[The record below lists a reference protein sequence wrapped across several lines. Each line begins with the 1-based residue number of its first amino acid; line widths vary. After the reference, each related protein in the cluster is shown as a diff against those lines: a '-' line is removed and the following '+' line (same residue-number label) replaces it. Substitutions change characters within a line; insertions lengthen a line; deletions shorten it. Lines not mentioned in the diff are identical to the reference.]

1 MLFWLLLLLIMA
13 ILCAGLGAALYG
25 ARVRAHRA
33 AAQLRDHLA
42 LAPLAVIEWGP
53 EWRIVRWEGEA
64 ARIFGY
70 PAADVLGRRLADTG
84 LVHPDDVAAV
94 AEVGAELTRGRRRIV
109 VSRNRNV
116 TRDGR
121 TIHCVWHNSVALDG
135 DGNVASM
142 LSFVVDVT
150 AQHEREAEQQAAAAA
165 LAESERRYR
174 SLAEAG
180 PGFVWATDAAGR
192 PTYVNPAWEAYT
204 GAVLA
209 DAQAG
214 GWDRF
219 HHPDDLQ
226 RLADASARAADTG
239 TPFDG
244 EFRYRRHDGV
254 YHWFLS
260 HAVPVRDAS
269 GRVSAWIGTSID
281 IDERK
286 AQDERVRWQAGL
298 LNATYDAVVAWAPDR
313 SIVFWN
319 QGAERLYGW
328 RAAEAEGCNIQH
340 LLRTRGGDGSSMA
353 DVLRALHREGRWTGE
368 LRQWTRNGREV
379 TVAARLV
386 LLPRAGAEPLV
397 LEANRDVT
405 EQRLAEEQ
413 LRRAQRLEAIGRLA
427 GGVAHETNNQMSVVL
442 GFASYVA
449 RGDNLTPQQRGD
461 LDEICRASERVATLT
476 RQLLAFSRQQVLKTE
491 VLDLVAEVR
500 AAAALLGRLLGPGI
514 RLVVETPPSPLWIR
528 ADRTQFSQLLVNC
541 GVNARDAM
549 PDGGTLTIAAAPV
562 ATMRRGRLGVGF
574 TDRGIA
580 LLTIRDT
587 GAGIAPD
594 IAERIFEPFFTTKR
608 VGEGTGLGLSVVE
621 GIVAQSGGDLW
632 VETAVGRGTCFS
644 FGFPGEPE
652 PAASPGLPAVVAKA
666 PRGEGTILVVED
678 EVSVRAMMVRA
689 LTEAGY
695 TALLAEHG
703 TAALETLRTTN
714 GAVLLVIADYSMP
727 VMDGAGLAEA
737 LAERWPALPLLIVS
751 GHPAEVVA
759 GRRAPAIAAS
769 FLQKPFLPE
778 TLLRRVR
785 ELTTPGRSS

>member
-1 MLFWLLLLLIMA
+1 L
-13 ILCAGLGAALYG
+13 
-25 ARVRAHRA
+25 
-33 AAQLRDHLA
+33 
-42 LAPLAVIEWGP
+42 
-53 EWRIVRWEGEA
+53 
-64 ARIFGY
+64 
-70 PAADVLGRRLADTG
+70 ADVQAVGR
-84 LVHPDDVAAV
+84 
-94 AEVGAELTRGRRRIV
+94 
-109 VSRNRNV
+109 
-116 TRDGR
+116 
-121 TIHCVWHNSVALDG
+121 
-135 DGNVASM
+135 
-142 LSFVVDVT
+142 
-150 AQHEREAEQQAAAAA
+150 
-165 LAESERRYR
+165 
-174 SLAEAG
+174 
-180 PGFVWATDAAGR
+180 
-192 PTYVNPAWEAYT
+192 
-204 GAVLA
+204 
-209 DAQAG
+209 
-214 GWDRF
+214 DRF
-219 HHPDDLQ
+219 HHPDDVQ
-226 RLADASARAADTG
+226 RLAEASARAAETG
-239 TPFDG
+239 TPFEG

-260 HAVPVRDAS
+260 HAVPVRDAN

-286 AQDERVRWQAGL
+286 ARDERVRWQAGL
-298 LNATYDAVVAWAPDR
+298 LDATYDAVVAWAPDR

-328 RAAEAEGCNIQH
+328 RAAEAEGRSIQS

-353 DVLRALHREGRWTGE
+353 DVIAALHREGRWTGE
-368 LRQWTRNGREV
+368 LRQWTRDGREL
-379 TVAARLV
+379 TVAGRLV

-449 RGDNLTPQQRGD
+449 RADNLTPQQRSD
-461 LDEICRASERVATLT
+461 LDEIRRASERVATLT

-491 VLDLVAEVR
+491 VLDLAGEVR
-500 AAAALLGRLLGPGI
+500 AGGALLGRLLGPEI

-528 ADRTQFSQLLVNC
+528 ADRTQISQLLVNC

-549 PDGGTLTIAAAPV
+549 PGGGTLTIEAAPV
-562 ATMRRGRLGVGF
+562 ESMPRGRLGVGF
-574 TDRGIA
+574 TGCGIA

-587 GAGIAPD
+587 GSGIASH

-632 VETAVGRGTCFS
+632 VESAVGRGTCFS
-644 FGFPGEPE
+644 FGFPSEPE
-652 PAASPGLPAVVAKA
+652 PASSPVPTGAMAKA
-666 PRGEGTILVVED
+666 PQGEGTILVVED
-678 EVSVRAMMVRA
+678 EGSVRAMMVRA

-695 TALLAEHG
+695 TTLLAEHG
-703 TAALETLRTTN
+703 AAALETLETRN
-714 GAVLLVIADYSMP
+714 GAVRLVIADYSMP

-737 LAERWPALPLLIVS
+737 LAERWPALPVLIVS

-759 GRRAPAIAAS
+759 GRRGPTIAAS
-769 FLQKPFLPE
+769 FLQKPFPPE
-778 TLLRRVR
+778 TLLLRVH